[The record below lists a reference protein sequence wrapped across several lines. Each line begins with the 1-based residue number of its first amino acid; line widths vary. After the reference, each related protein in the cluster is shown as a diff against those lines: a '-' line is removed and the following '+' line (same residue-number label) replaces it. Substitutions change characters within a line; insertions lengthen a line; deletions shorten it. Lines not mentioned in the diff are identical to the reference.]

1 MPDTALDTAAML
13 MRGISEEEQIAMA
26 IAASLQDSNENQAGE
41 ASETESTGEAEN
53 EEELVVTGELDDDDE
68 EASAEAESAAAAGDG
83 EKLAGIGELELD
95 GSKVMLDAENVENAE
110 AWHLAIEHAG
120 PLPPSPA
127 NPLSKR
133 KAREREENRAS

>member
-53 EEELVVTGELDDDDE
+53 EEELAGTGELDDDGEEESVSAGNTPSIGLEEEGVYEQAGTGSEVEQADPSTEEEDE
-68 EASAEAESAAAAGDG
+68 GAT
-83 EKLAGIGELELD
+83 
-95 GSKVMLDAENVENAE
+95 
-110 AWHLAIEHAG
+110 
-120 PLPPSPA
+120 PS
-127 NPLSKR
+127 
-133 KAREREENRAS
+133 EEP